1 MRVLVENYGD
11 ARIFQDRPFGYRRY
25 HVEWKDGRRTMYSG
39 LWYSKNKV
47 KIEITPQCE
56 RERDAR

>member
-47 KIEITPQCE
+47 KKLVEAQLN
-56 RERDAR
+56 D

>member
-11 ARIFQDRPFGYRRY
+11 VRIFMDRPYGYKRF
-25 HVEWKDGRRTMYSG
+25 HVEWKNGRTTMYSG

-47 KIEITPQCE
+47 KKLVEAQLDD
-56 RERDAR
+56 RV